1 MKNLIALSCAGLLAL
16 ASVVVVAEELSVE
29 EANQLMQEGK
39 IQSFENLNEKALSLQ
54 PGTIL
59 ETELEEESGRYV
71 YKVDVRTAEGEEWEI
86 ELDASNAEV
95 LKNSQD
101 G

>member
-1 MKNLIALSCAGLLAL
+1 MKNLIALSCAGILAL
-16 ASVVVVAEELSVE
+16 ASAATFAEDLSVE
-29 EANQLMQEGK
+29 QANQLMEEGK
-39 IQSFENLNEKALSLQ
+39 IQSFEHLNEKALELQ

-71 YKVDVRTAEGEEWEI
+71 YKVDIRNADGEEWQI

-101 G
+101 D